1 MSELSRFTE
10 AYQRRRRALAARVGH
25 GLILIAAGGPAPD
38 RLLPDENL
46 NYLTGSAE
54 RNAYLLIA
62 PEGVLVERVETR
74 GGPEMTRGRLVHEV
88 LFVDEQSELDKF
100 MDGPRPSLDE
110 IRALSGLDRVYP
122 VSRLHDV
129 LQPALMKT
137 RTLWLNAPATPVL
150 NAPLNGPER
159 LAQQIRE
166 RYYWLELKN
175 VAPLIH
181 ELRWVKD
188 DLEVGYLREAFEIHS
203 AIFEQMMRR
212 LKPGTNEA
220 LGQAIWEY
228 EIATRPEHVT
238 FGMPTTSYEAPV
250 IVGSGPNSVVP
261 HHVKNNRIIQDGD
274 LVLLDS
280 GVAVHGYSSDITR
293 TFPANGRFTPR
304 QRELYAMVL
313 EAENNAIATM
323 KPGSTLLEAMQ
334 AVYDTFNRYGV
345 AAHSYGNC
353 GHPVGLNI
361 HDACNR
367 YPDDR
372 EQPFAPGVIVVI
384 EPFLMMWDEGIGIR
398 IEDGVL
404 ITEDGHELLAGPP
417 RTIEDIEAF
426 CSQG

>member
-1 MSELSRFTE
+1 MTDQQRLTE
-10 AYQRRRRALAARVGH
+10 AYTRRRRALADRVGS

-46 NYLTGSAE
+46 HYLTGSTE
-54 RNAYLLIA
+54 RSAYLLIA
-62 PEGVLVERVETR
+62 PDGVMVERIETR
-74 GGPEMTRGRLVHEV
+74 GGPEMTRGRKVHDI
-88 LFVDEQSELDKF
+88 LFVEEQGSLEKF
-100 MDGPRPSLDE
+100 MDGARPSLDE
-110 IRALSGLDRVYP
+110 IRERSGLDRVYP
-122 VSRLHDV
+122 ISKLHEV

-137 RTLWLNAPATPVL
+137 DTLWLNAPATPVL

-166 RYYWLELKN
+166 RYYWLQFRN
-175 VAPLIH
+175 VAPFIH

-188 DLEVGYLREAFEIHS
+188 DIEVAYLREAFEIHTDV
-203 AIFEQMMRR
+203 FEQMMHR

-228 EIATRPEHVT
+228 EIAYRPEYVT
-238 FGMPTTSYEAPV
+238 FGMPTASYEAPV

-261 HHVKNNRIIQDGD
+261 HHVKNNRTIQDGD

-280 GVAVHGYSSDITR
+280 GVSVHGYSSDITR

-323 KPGSTLLEAMQ
+323 KPGSTMLEAMQ
-334 AVYDTFNRYGV
+334 AVYDTFDKYGI

-372 EQPFAPGVIVVI
+372 EQPMEPGVVVVI

-404 ITEDGHELLAGPP
+404 ITENGYELLAGPP
-417 RTIEDIEAF
+417 RDIDAVEAF
-426 CSQG
+426 CSGQ

>member
-1 MSELSRFTE
+1 MTDIQRLAA
-10 AYQRRRRALAARVGH
+10 AYTRRRRALAERVGK
-25 GLILIAAGGPAPD
+25 GIILIAAGGPAPD

-46 NYLTGSAE
+46 NYLTGSSE
-54 RNAYLLIA
+54 RAAYLLIA
-62 PEGVLVERVETR
+62 PEGVMVERAETR
-74 GGPEMTRGRLVHEV
+74 GGPEMTRGRKVHDI
-88 LFVDEQSELDKF
+88 LFVEEQSEGDKF
-100 MDGPRPSLDE
+100 MDGARPSLDD
-110 IRALSGLDRVYP
+110 IRERSGLDRVYP
-122 VSRLHDV
+122 IAKLNDI
-129 LQPALMKT
+129 LQTALMYVD
-137 RTLWLNAPATPVL
+137 TLWLNAPATPIL

-166 RYYWLELKN
+166 RFYWLQFRN

-181 ELRWVKD
+181 DMRWVKD
-188 DLEVGYLREAFEIHS
+188 EIEVGYLREAFQIHTEL
-203 AIFEQMMRR
+203 FEEMMRR
-212 LKPGTNEA
+212 LKPGTNES

-228 EIATRPEHVT
+228 GIACRPEHVT
-238 FGMPTTSYEAPV
+238 FGMPVTSYESPV
-250 IVGSGPNSVVP
+250 IVGSGPNSVIP
-261 HHVKNNRIIQDGD
+261 HHVKNNRTIEDGD

-280 GVAVHGYSSDITR
+280 GVNVHGYSSDITR

-313 EAENNAIATM
+313 EAENAAIATM
-323 KPGSTLLEAMQ
+323 RPGSTMLQAMQ
-334 AVYDTFNRYGV
+334 AVYDTFERYGV

-372 EQPFAPGVIVVI
+372 EQPLQPGVVVVI

-404 ITEDGHELLAGPP
+404 ITENGHELLAGPP
-417 RTIEDIEAF
+417 REIDEIEAF
-426 CSQG
+426 CSQL

>member
-1 MSELSRFTE
+1 MVETSRLTE
-10 AYQRRRRALAARVGH
+10 AYQRRRAALADRVGS

-46 NYLTGSAE
+46 NYLTGSRE

-62 PEGVLVERVETR
+62 PDGVMVERVETR
-74 GGPEMTRGRLVHEV
+74 GGPEMTRGRKVHDI
-88 LFVDEQSELDKF
+88 LFVDEQSEGDKF
-100 MDGPRPSLDE
+100 IDGARPSLDD

-122 VSRLHDV
+122 MSKLHEV

-137 RTLWLNAPATPVL
+137 ETLWLNAPATPIL
-150 NAPLNGPER
+150 DAPLNGPER

-166 RYYWLELKN
+166 RYYWLQFRN
-175 VAPLIH
+175 VAPLVH

-188 DLEVGYLREAFEIHS
+188 EIEIGYLREAFAIHTEL
-203 AIFEQMMRR
+203 FEEMMRR

-228 EIATRPEHVT
+228 GIACRPEHVT
-238 FGMPTTSYEAPV
+238 FGMPTTSYESPV
-250 IVGSGPNSVVP
+250 IVGSGPNSVIP
-261 HHVKNNRIIQDGD
+261 HHVRNNRTIEDGD

-280 GVAVHGYSSDITR
+280 GVSVHGYSSDITR

-313 EAENNAIATM
+313 EAEDAAIATM
-323 KPGSTLLEAMQ
+323 KPGSTMLDAMQ

-345 AAHSYGNC
+345 AENSYGNC

-372 EQPFAPGVIVVI
+372 EQPLEQGVVVVI

-404 ITEDGHELLAGPP
+404 ITETGAELLAGPP
-417 RTIEDIEAF
+417 RTIEDVEAF
-426 CSQG
+426 CSQM